1 MAKQRYHDPPSYG
14 FVFGKYNNDYVL
26 KPETE
31 DGHIMIVGGVGSGK
45 STCIAIPTLRSWRAS
60 IFAITPQANSRY
72 FYRQENCCQ
81 DPSED
86 ADVLALQGQT
96 KVHDGDLTERKFP
109 TVCLRSNIDIKGE
122 LSEYAKQ
129 YIAIL
134 D

>member
-1 MAKQRYHDPPSYG
+1 VAKQRYHDPPSYG

-60 IFAITPQANSRY
+60 IFAI
-72 FYRQENCCQ
+72 
-81 DPSED
+81 
-86 ADVLALQGQT
+86 
-96 KVHDGDLTERKFP
+96 
-109 TVCLRSNIDIKGE
+109 DIKGE